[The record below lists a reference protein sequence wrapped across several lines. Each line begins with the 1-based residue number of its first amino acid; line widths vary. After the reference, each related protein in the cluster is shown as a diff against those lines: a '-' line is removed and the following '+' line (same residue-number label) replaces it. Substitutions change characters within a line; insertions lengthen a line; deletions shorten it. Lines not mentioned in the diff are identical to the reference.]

1 MASATCGGMGDG
13 RGWGEAMER
22 TRGTAVC
29 ESRRRLGS
37 VICAAGAGASEV
49 DEDAPAEAEVEV
61 RWSMRK
67 MMSLHQAILVDGSL
81 EGFCI
86 DERA

>member
-1 MASATCGGMGDG
+1 LG

-22 TRGTAVC
+22 KRGTAVC
-29 ESRRRLGS
+29 ESRRRSGS
-37 VICAAGAGASEV
+37 VIFAAAGGVSTV
-49 DEDAPAEAEVEV
+49 DEDAAAEAEVEV

-67 MMSLHQAILVDGSL
+67 MTSLHQAILLDGSL

-86 DERA
+86 DGRA